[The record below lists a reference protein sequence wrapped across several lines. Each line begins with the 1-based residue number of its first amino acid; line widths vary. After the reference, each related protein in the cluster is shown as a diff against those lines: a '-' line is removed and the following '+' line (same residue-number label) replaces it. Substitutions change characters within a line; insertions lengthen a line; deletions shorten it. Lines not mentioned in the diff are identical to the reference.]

1 MLADKMN
8 QLFLTHERNDYSFLK
23 KKKVTGHTDLHKITS
38 FRIVNRSSAYTFFKK
53 KNKKKIGTQFV
64 YEIT

>member
-8 QLFLTHERNDYSFLK
+8 QLFLTHKRNDYSFLK
-23 KKKVTGHTDLHKITS
+23 KKKLQVTLT
-38 FRIVNRSSAYTFFKK
+38 YTKSPLLGLLTGAQLTPFFKK
-53 KNKKKIGTQFV
+53 KLKKIGTQFV

>member
-23 KKKVTGHTDLHKITS
+23 KKVTGHTDLHKVTS
-38 FRIVNRSSAYTFFKK
+38 FRIDNRSSAYTFF
-53 KNKKKIGTQFV
+53 KIGTQFV

>member
-23 KKKVTGHTDLHKITS
+23 KKKKLQVTLT
-38 FRIVNRSSAYTFFKK
+38 YTKSPLLGLLTGAQLTPFFKK
-53 KNKKKIGTQFV
+53 KLKKNRNTICL
-64 YEIT
+64 

>member
-23 KKKVTGHTDLHKITS
+23 KKKLQVTLTYTKSPLLGLITG
-38 FRIVNRSSAYTFFKK
+38 AQLTPFFKK
-53 KNKKKIGTQFV
+53 KNRNTICL
-64 YEIT
+64 

>member
-53 KNKKKIGTQFV
+53 KN
-64 YEIT
+64 

>member
-8 QLFLTHERNDYSFLK
+8 QLFLTHERNDYSFLKK

-53 KNKKKIGTQFV
+53 KIKKK
-64 YEIT
+64 